1 MSPRLAT
8 PRRTAHLTL
17 ALLFSAVGEV
27 TFINGDLM
35 CMATSKT

>member
-8 PRRTAHLTL
+8 PRRTARLAL

-27 TFINGDLM
+27 TFINGDFM
-35 CMATSKT
+35 RMVTSKT